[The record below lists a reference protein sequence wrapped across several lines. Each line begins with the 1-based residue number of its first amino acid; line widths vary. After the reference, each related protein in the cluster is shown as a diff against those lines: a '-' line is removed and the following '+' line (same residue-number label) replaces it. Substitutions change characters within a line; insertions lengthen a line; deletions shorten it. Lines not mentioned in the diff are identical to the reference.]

1 MIKILKE
8 GINLTGNIGANW
20 IFNRKLD
27 RWEIHNPT
35 TKIRKTDLIYAAR
48 PFPIKNSDDEIVGWM
63 YEMSFY
69 PDDTSVIDKNLK
81 LDGPMSVILLNSTE
95 AFVLGCE
102 AHPETGAYV
111 PHPQIQRGMKIKIHG
126 GYYQKSWVDKHGQ
139 KQLDH
144 CLQVKQRHDLVILP
158 RFERLNPFDVA
169 KFKAKALKAAKA

>member
-1 MIKILKE
+1 MAIKILKTVE
-8 GINLTGNIGANW
+8 NLIGNIGANW

-35 TKIRKTDLIYAAR
+35 TKARKSDLIYAAR
-48 PFPIKNSDDEIVGWM
+48 PFPIMKDDEITGWM

-81 LDGPMSVILLNSTE
+81 LTGPMSVILLNSTE

-111 PHPQIQRGMKIKIHG
+111 PHPQILRGMKIKLNG
-126 GYYQKSWVDKHGQ
+126 GYYQKSWVDKDGN

-158 RFERLNPFDVA
+158 RFQRLSPFEVA
-169 KFKAKALKAAKA
+169 KFKAKALK